1 MISAVHILLIYMT
14 IGMGFSMFV
23 EKMSIK
29 QEKALREYRR
39 ELKECEEMTDLLA
52 KSDIYKV
59 SSLSNEI
66 TKEVEEVE
74 QMMRAVGEHR
84 EFHTG
89 LTGTLH
95 VMFCWPFIILFG
107 VLNRIVNKK

>member
-29 QEKALREYRR
+29 QEKALKEYCD
-39 ELKECEEMTDLLA
+39 ELKSCEEMTDLLD
-52 KSDIYKV
+52 KFDIPEAAR
-59 SSLSNEI
+59 LSNGLA
-66 TKEVEEVE
+66 KEVEEVE
-74 QMMRAVGEHR
+74 QMMKAVGENR

-107 VLNRIVNKK
+107 ILNRIANRK